1 VSLQNRAT
9 IISQGLGAF
18 TVENAGVS
26 VVAKERL
33 EISGDSQLLG
43 FGADGAGV
51 LLRAPEV
58 VLDGSVVGRPTA
70 IVRGLPEIDA
80 EGNIKKDADGNII
93 LVPVEIAAAPGSGDI
108 SLEADRLVLQNG
120 ATLEGSTSSGLR
132 GGRLSIT
139 ARDEVVLMGA
149 GTGIRSATT
158 GIGEG
163 GEIRV
168 LSPTVSLLDGAE
180 ISASASGAGRAGEIT
195 VDGQRV
201 TVRNRSEIAA
211 RSTGL
216 GDAGSVRVRGLDAI
230 QLRDS
235 SVTTEALQGSGGN
248 ISLES
253 DRLIELRRSSVTASV
268 TSGSGGNI
276 TIDPT
281 FVILDEGSRIIAQA
295 REGSGGNIRITA
307 DVLLVSL
314 DSEISASSQRGVNGT
329 VAINSPETNIAGTL
343 SALPASFFDGAAL
356 LRQRC
361 AQRTEKGAG
370 SFVVA
375 SASGIT
381 ASPDA
386 PLAAISSARKA
397 SAPEETL
404 AGMVLGQD
412 GEGRTVGLLVA
423 CESGFES
430 L

>member
-1 VSLQNRAT
+1 
-9 IISQGLGAF
+9 
-18 TVENAGVS
+18 
-26 VVAKERL
+26 
-33 EISGDSQLLG
+33 
-43 FGADGAGV
+43 
-51 LLRAPEV
+51 
-58 VLDGSVVGRPTA
+58 
-70 IVRGLPEIDA
+70 
-80 EGNIKKDADGNII
+80 
-93 LVPVEIAAAPGSGDI
+93 
-108 SLEADRLVLQNG
+108 
-120 ATLEGSTSSGLR
+120 
-132 GGRLSIT
+132 
-139 ARDEVVLMGA
+139 MGA

-248 ISLES
+248 ITLEA
-253 DRLIELRRSSVTASV
+253 DRLLELRRSSVTASV